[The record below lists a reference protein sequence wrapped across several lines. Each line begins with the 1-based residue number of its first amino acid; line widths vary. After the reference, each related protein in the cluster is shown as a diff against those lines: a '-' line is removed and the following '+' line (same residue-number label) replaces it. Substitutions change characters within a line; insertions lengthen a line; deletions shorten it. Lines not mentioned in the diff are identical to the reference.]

1 MTELTRQYLAARDSG
16 MTYEE
21 IAIMF
26 GVSKQRVHQVCGK
39 YNPCRFQFISEKGC
53 IYPNWRNWM
62 NENKVSRYEL
72 ARRMGLIDSQTN
84 YVMTISAYMKGEW
97 EPKKWF
103 IDKLLEATGLKYE
116 VLFDKEEQE

>member
-26 GVSKQRVHQVCGK
+26 GVSRQRVHQVCGK

-72 ARRMGLIDSQTN
+72 ERRMGLLSSQTS
-84 YVMTISAYMKGEW
+84 YVTAISGYMSGKL
-97 EPKKWF
+97 EPKMWF
-103 IDKLLEATGLKYE
+103 IDKLLEVTGLKYE
-116 VLFDKEEQE
+116 VLFYKGDK

>member
-26 GVSKQRVHQVCGK
+26 GVSRQRVHQVCGK

-72 ARRMGLIDSQTN
+72 ARRMGLLSSQTS
-84 YVMTISAYMKGEW
+84 YVNAISGYMSGKC
-97 EPKKWF
+97 EPKMWF
-103 IDKLLEATGLKYE
+103 IDKLLEVTGLKYE
-116 VLFDKEEQE
+116 VL